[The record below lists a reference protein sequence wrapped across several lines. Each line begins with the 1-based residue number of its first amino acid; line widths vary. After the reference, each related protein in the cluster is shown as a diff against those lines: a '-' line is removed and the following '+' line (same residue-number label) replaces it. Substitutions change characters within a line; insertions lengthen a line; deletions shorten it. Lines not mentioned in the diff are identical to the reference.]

1 MRLLLL
7 VLLGAGA
14 SHALKLAAVG
24 DYGVDDAN
32 EAAVASMIAGW
43 GATDILALGDN
54 NYGYAD
60 LPRVF
65 HGPGNVP

>member
-43 GATDILALGDN
+43 GATEILALGDN
-54 NYGYAD
+54 NYW
-60 LPRVF
+60 
-65 HGPGNVP
+65 